1 MIAAGIGCRKGTS
14 AETILAVL
22 EAAMTASGRTGSRPQ
37 ILATGPQKA
46 AEGGLL
52 EAARQLGVDLTVVSE
67 PDMQAASPRTLTLSP
82 HSVAHVGIPSFCE
95 AAVLAA
101 AGEAS
106 RLLGPRYVEDGVTCA
121 IAITED
127 AA

>member
-1 MIAAGIGCRKGTS
+1 MMAAGIGCRKGTS
-14 AETILAVL
+14 ADTILAVL
-22 EAAMTASGRTGSRPQ
+22 DAALTAHGRSGSRPQ

-106 RLLGPRYVEDGVTCA
+106 RLLGPRYVADGVTCA